1 MSHSRRDQSHEPLQ
15 LIQVKNPLSPLPAHN
30 GWNAA
35 LDGFDWDAVERNFNF
50 VTMGRVVSGD
60 AGFYMQP
67 LPLAQLGYRPH
78 PLATELHDQL
88 WALHRFIQVTKGRM
102 LSEQEARTMR
112 ERKEQIRQH
121 QRQIW
126 AATFAPKPAPKLQA
140 KQLSLL

>member
-1 MSHSRRDQSHEPLQ
+1 MSQSRRDQSHEPLQ
-15 LIQVKNPLSPLPAHN
+15 LIQVKSPLSPLPANN

-35 LDGFDWDAVERNFNF
+35 RNEFDWEAVERNFNF
-50 VTMGRVVSGD
+50 VTMGRVVTGESS
-60 AGFYMQP
+60 FYMQP

-78 PLATELHDQL
+78 PLATELHEQL

-102 LSEQEARTMR
+102 LSEQEAQTMR
-112 ERKEQIRQH
+112 ERKEQVRQQ

-126 AATFAPKPAPKLQA
+126 SATFAPKPEPAVQA